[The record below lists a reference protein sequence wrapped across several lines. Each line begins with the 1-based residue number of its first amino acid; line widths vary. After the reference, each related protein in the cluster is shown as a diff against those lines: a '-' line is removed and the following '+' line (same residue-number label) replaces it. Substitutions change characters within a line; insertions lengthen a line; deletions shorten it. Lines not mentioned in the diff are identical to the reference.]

1 MVHSVC
7 RMKELISFFF
17 PVHCPI
23 CGKLL
28 DGSGPVLCIR
38 CEYGMP
44 RTGFSGQSD
53 NPVSRLFWGRARVQE
68 GTALFRFD
76 KGSPYQVLLHDLKYR
91 GNRKAGI
98 YLGRLL
104 GKTLEGTVY
113 SKCDLLIPVP
123 LHPKRFRKRG
133 YNQSSLIASGV
144 SEITGIPIQEKVL
157 LRIRQLSSQT
167 SWGKYD
173 RYRNVRK
180 DFQLTRDPPDLNG
193 KKVLLIDD
201 VVTTGATLESCA
213 AVLSER
219 FDCLLYTATASCA

>member
-1 MVHSVC
+1 
-7 RMKELISFFF
+7 MKEIISFLF

-23 CGKLL
+23 CGRLL
-28 DGSGPVLCIR
+28 EGSGPVLCIR

-44 RTGFSGQSD
+44 RTGFSGQPD

-76 KGSPYQVLLHDLKYR
+76 KGSPYQALLHDLKYR

-104 GKTLEGTVY
+104 GQTLEGTVY
-113 SKCDLLIPVP
+113 SSCDLLIPVP

-144 SEITGIPIQEKVL
+144 SDITGIPVQERVL
-157 LRIRQLSSQT
+157 LRIRQHASQT
-167 SWGKYD
+167 SRGKYD
-173 RYRNVRK
+173 RYWNVRE
-180 DFQLTRDPPDLNG
+180 DFELARDSPDLYG

-213 AVLSER
+213 AVLNDR
-219 FDCLLYTATASCA
+219 FGCLLYTATVCFA